1 MSYPSAEFLQ
11 PLRPSQLSEYHSP
24 FLPVEPQNLHSAAA
38 PWTQCVLRRNCNGYW
53 IHGQFSSA
61 IPVPYPFCR
70 QATRPKSASVLQLE
84 EIILAPM
91 QIASATFST
100 IFPLWS
106 MVSNGIRIPGFT
118 EHGCRRV
125 QSEKTLTDNSVMKS
139 IICRA
144 TDFAI
149 AITCG
154 IERAQS
160 MLSEARLIRSSGNAH
175 DLHRFAGEL
184 QPALMKIQ
192 RDISHAQSGIDVSF
206 LGVDYSRNRPLF
218 CY

>member
-1 MSYPSAEFLQ
+1 MEETPFSSHYTTTQ
-11 PLRPSQLSEYHSP
+11 TKGSEYHSP

-38 PWTQCVLRRNCNGYW
+38 PWT
-53 IHGQFSSA
+53 HHSSSL
-61 IPVPYPFCR
+61 P
-70 QATRPKSASVLQLE
+70 VLQAGNST
-84 EIILAPM
+84 EIGLGTTVGRNHPRTDADCIRN
-91 QIASATFST
+91 
-100 IFPLWS
+100 IFDHLS
-106 MVSNGIRIPGFT
+106 FV
-118 EHGCRRV
+118 ERV
-125 QSEKTLTDNSVMKS
+125 QSEKTLTDNRVMKS